1 MAVVVLEPPQRTPG
15 DWIGFTY
22 QGLRQLPL
30 LPTAILILLLVTA
43 IFANFIAPHSPT
55 RGELQDSLTP
65 PVWMGQS
72 VGETRTV
79 VEGRALDFITQI
91 SMSEAQQEIED
102 GKARVAGGGE
112 LLPGVELEFLN
123 PGGTWTYIL
132 GTDLQ
137 GRDVLSRV
145 IHGTRPSLIVSVVAI
160 LVAGSIGTTIGLIA
174 GFRGGLADAILMR
187 LTDIVLSMPLILI
200 AVVVAAITQPS
211 LQNIIIIIGLL
222 LWPRFARQVR
232 GEALALKQQDFVARA
247 VVAGS
252 SGLRIS
258 IKHILPNIVPSLLVI
273 STLQVGYVILL
284 EGSLSFLGVGVPPPQ
299 PAWGLMIADGRGLL
313 ATAWWTALFPGI
325 AMALTVLSV
334 NLFGDWLRDKLDP
347 RLRQI

>member
-1 MAVVVLEPPQRTPG
+1 M
-15 DWIGFTY
+15 
-22 QGLRQLPL
+22 
-30 LPTAILILLLVTA
+30 TA

-55 RGELQDSLTP
+55 RGELGDSLTP

-72 VGETRTV
+72 VAETRTV

-91 SMSEAQQEIED
+91 SLTEAQQEIEE
-102 GKARVAGGGE
+102 GKARVAGGAE
-112 LLPGVELEFLN
+112 LAPGVDLEFLR
-123 PGGTWTYIL
+123 PGGSWTYIL

-258 IKHILPNIVPSLLVI
+258 VKHILPNIVPSLLVI

>member
-112 LLPGVELEFLN
+112 LVPGVELEFLN

-145 IHGTRPSLIVSVVAI
+145 IHGTRPSLIVSIVAI

>member
-1 MAVVVLEPPQRTPG
+1 MAVGVLERPERTPG
-15 DWIGFTY
+15 VLAA
-22 QGLRQLPL
+22 QLVRGLRQLPL
-30 LPTAILILLLVTA
+30 IPTLILIVLFGTA
-43 IFANFIAPHSPT
+43 IFADLIAPHSPT
-55 RGELQDSLTP
+55 RGELRDSLTP
-65 PVWMGQS
+65 PVWVGQS
-72 VGETRTV
+72 VSETRTV
-79 VEGRALDFITQI
+79 VEGRAVDFVTQI
-91 SMSEAQQEIED
+91 SMSEAQELIEE
-102 GKARVAGGGE
+102 GRARVPAGSV
-112 LLPGVELEFLN
+112 LAPGIELEFLR
-123 PGGTWTYIL
+123 P

-145 IHGTRPSLIVSVVAI
+145 VHGTRPSLIVSIVAI

-174 GFRGGLADAILMR
+174 GFRGGLADALLMR

-232 GEALALKQQDFVARA
+232 GEALALKEQDFVARS

-258 IKHILPNIVPSLLVI
+258 VKHILPNIVPSLLVI

-299 PAWGLMIADGRGLL
+299 PAWGLMIAEGRGLL
-313 ATAWWTALFPGI
+313 QTAWWTALFPGI
-325 AMALTVLSV
+325 AMALTVLAV

>member
-43 IFANFIAPHSPT
+43 IFANLIAPHSPT
-55 RGELQDSLTP
+55 RGELNDSLTP
-65 PVWMGQS
+65 PVWLGQS

-91 SMSEAQQEIED
+91 SLSEAQQEIED

>member
-1 MAVVVLEPPQRTPG
+1 MAAVVLERPERRPA
-15 DWIGFTY
+15 DWAAY
-22 QGLRQLPL
+22 VWSGLRQLPL
-30 LPTAILILLLVTA
+30 LPSAILVLLLVTA

-72 VGETRTV
+72 VAETRTV

-91 SMSEAQQEIED
+91 SMFEAEQEIED
-102 GKARVAGGGE
+102 GKARVAGGAE
-112 LLPGVELEFLN
+112 LAPGVELEFLR
-123 PGGTWTYIL
+123 PGGSWTYIL

-174 GFRGGLADAILMR
+174 GFRGGLTDAILMR

-258 IKHILPNIVPSLLVI
+258 VKHILPNIVPSLLVI

>member
-1 MAVVVLEPPQRTPG
+1 MAVVVLEPPQRRPA
-15 DWIGFTY
+15 DWIGLAFR
-22 QGLRQLPL
+22 GLRQLPL
-30 LPTAILILLLVTA
+30 LPSIILAILLITA
-43 IFANFIAPHSPT
+43 IFADIIAPHPPT
-55 RGELQDSLTP
+55 RGDLQQSLRP
-65 PVWMGQS
+65 PVWIGES
-72 VGETRTV
+72 VSETRTV
-79 VEGRALDFITQI
+79 VAGRAADFLTQI
-91 SMSEAQQEIED
+91 SVAEAQKEIED
-102 GKARVAGGGE
+102 GDARVAGGGE
-112 LLPGVELEFLN
+112 LAPGAELEFLRQ
-123 PGGTWTYIL
+123 GGSWEYIL
-132 GTDLQ
+132 GADLQ

-145 IHGTRPSLIVSVVAI
+145 IHGTRPSLIVSIIAI

-187 LTDIVLSMPLILI
+187 LTDIVLSIPLILI
-200 AVVVAAITQPS
+200 AVVIAAITEPS

-232 GEALALKQQDFVARA
+232 GETLALKSQDFVARA

-258 IKHILPNIVPSLLVI
+258 LKHVLPNIVPSLLVI

-299 PAWGLMIADGRGLL
+299 PAWGLMIAEGRGLL
-313 ATAWWTALFPGI
+313 QTAWWTALFPGI
-325 AMALTVLSV
+325 AMALTVLAV

>member
-1 MAVVVLEPPQRTPG
+1 MAVVVLERPERRPA
-15 DWIGFTY
+15 DWAALVLR
-22 QGLRQLPL
+22 GLRQLPL
-30 LPTAILILLLVTA
+30 LPAAILTLLLVTA

-55 RGELQDSLTP
+55 RGELRDSLTP
-65 PVWMGQS
+65 PVWVGQS
-72 VGETRTV
+72 VSETRTV
-79 VEGRALDFITQI
+79 VEGRAADFVTQV
-91 SMSEAQQEIED
+91 SMVEAQQEINE
-102 GKARVAGGGE
+102 GKARVAGGGD
-112 LLPGVELEFLN
+112 LVPGVELEFLR
-123 PGGTWTYIL
+123 PGGTWKYIL

-145 IHGTRPSLIVSVVAI
+145 IHGTRPSLIVSIVAI

-232 GEALALKQQDFVARA
+232 GEALALKQQDFVARS

-258 IKHILPNIVPSLLVI
+258 MKHILPNIVPSLLVI

-299 PAWGLMIADGRGLL
+299 PAWGLMIAEGRGLL
-313 ATAWWTALFPGI
+313 QTAWWTALFPGI
-325 AMALTVLSV
+325 AMALTVLAV

>member
-1 MAVVVLEPPQRTPG
+1 MAVVVLERPERSAA
-15 DWIGFTY
+15 DWVAY
-22 QGLRQLPL
+22 VLNGLRQLPL
-30 LPTAILILLLVTA
+30 LPSAILVLLLVTA
-43 IFANFIAPHSPT
+43 IFADFIAPHSPT
-55 RGELQDSLTP
+55 RGELRDSLTP

-72 VGETRTV
+72 VAETRTV

-91 SMSEAQQEIED
+91 SLTEAQQEIEE
-102 GKARVAGGGE
+102 GKARVTGGGE
-112 LLPGVELEFLN
+112 LVPGVELEFLR
-123 PGGTWTYIL
+123 PGGSWTYIL

-174 GFRGGLADAILMR
+174 GFRGGLADAVLMR

>member
-1 MAVVVLEPPQRTPG
+1 MAVVVLERPERGPAEWLAYALR
-15 DWIGFTY
+15 
-22 QGLRQLPL
+22 GLRQLPL
-30 LPTAILILLLVTA
+30 LPTVILTILLVTA

-55 RGELQDSLTP
+55 RGELRDSLSP
-65 PVWMGQS
+65 PVWMGTS
-72 VGETRTV
+72 VAETRTV
-79 VEGRALDFITQI
+79 VEGRALDFVTQI
-91 SMSEAQQEIED
+91 SLVEAQQEIDE

-112 LLPGVELEFLN
+112 LVPGVELEFLR
-123 PGGTWTYIL
+123 PGGSWTYIL

-145 IHGTRPSLIVSVVAI
+145 IHGTRPSLIVSIVAI
-160 LVAGSIGTTIGLIA
+160 IVAGSIGTTIGLIA
-174 GFRGGLADAILMR
+174 GFRGGLTDAILMR
-187 LTDIVLSMPLILI
+187 ITDIVLSMPLILI
-200 AVVVAAITQPS
+200 AVVVAAITQPA
-211 LQNIIIIIGLL
+211 LENIIVIIGLL

-232 GEALALKQQDFVARA
+232 GEALALKQQDFIARS

-299 PAWGLMIADGRGLL
+299 PAWGLMIAEGRGLL
-313 ATAWWTALFPGI
+313 QTAWWTALFPGI
-325 AMALTVLSV
+325 AMALTVLAV

>member
-1 MAVVVLEPPQRTPG
+1 MAVVVLERPERSPA
-15 DWIGFTY
+15 DWVAY
-22 QGLRQLPL
+22 VLSGLRQLPL
-30 LPTAILILLLVTA
+30 LPTAILVLLLVTA
-43 IFANFIAPHSPT
+43 IFANLIAPHSPT
-55 RGELQDSLTP
+55 FGELGDSLTP

-72 VGETRTV
+72 VAETRTV

-91 SMSEAQQEIED
+91 SLSEAQQEIEE
-102 GKARVAGGGE
+102 GKARVAGGSE
-112 LLPGVELEFLN
+112 LVPGVELEFLN

-258 IKHILPNIVPSLLVI
+258 VKHILPNIVPSLLVI

>member
-1 MAVVVLEPPQRTPG
+1 MAVVVLERPERGPAEWLAYALR
-15 DWIGFTY
+15 
-22 QGLRQLPL
+22 GLRQLPL
-30 LPTAILILLLVTA
+30 LPTVILTILLVTA

-55 RGELQDSLTP
+55 RGELRDSLSP
-65 PVWMGQS
+65 PVWMGTS
-72 VGETRTV
+72 VAETRTV
-79 VEGRALDFITQI
+79 VEGRALDFVTQI
-91 SMSEAQQEIED
+91 SLVEAQQEIDE
-102 GKARVAGGGE
+102 GKARVADGGE
-112 LLPGVELEFLN
+112 LVPGVELEFLR
-123 PGGTWTYIL
+123 PGGSWTYIL

-145 IHGTRPSLIVSVVAI
+145 IHGTRPSLIVSIVAI
-160 LVAGSIGTTIGLIA
+160 IVAGSIGTTIGLIA
-174 GFRGGLADAILMR
+174 GFRGGLTDAILMR
-187 LTDIVLSMPLILI
+187 ITDIVLSMPLILI
-200 AVVVAAITQPS
+200 AVVVAAITQPA
-211 LQNIIIIIGLL
+211 LENIIVIIGLL

-232 GEALALKQQDFVARA
+232 GEALALKQQDFIARS

-299 PAWGLMIADGRGLL
+299 PAWGLMIAEGRGLL
-313 ATAWWTALFPGI
+313 QTAWWTALFPGI
-325 AMALTVLSV
+325 AMALTVLAV

>member
-22 QGLRQLPL
+22 RGLRQVPL
-30 LPTAILILLLVTA
+30 LPTFILAVIVLMA
-43 IFANFIAPHSPT
+43 IFAGFIAPHSPT
-55 RGELQDSLTP
+55 RGVLQESLTP
-65 PVWMGQS
+65 PVWLGVQVS
-72 VGETRTV
+72 ETRTV
-79 VEGRALDFITQI
+79 VEGRTADFITQV
-91 SMSEAQQEIED
+91 SLSEAQTEIEE
-102 GKARVAGGGE
+102 GKARVAGGAE
-112 LLPGVELEFLN
+112 LIPGVELEYLR
-123 PGGTWTYIL
+123 PGGTWNHVL

-145 IHGTRPSLIVSVVAI
+145 IHGTRPSLIVSLIAI
-160 LVAGSIGTTIGLIA
+160 LVSGSIGTTIGLIA
-174 GFRGGLADAILMR
+174 GFRGGLTDALLMR
-187 LTDIVLSMPLILI
+187 ITDIVLSMPLILI
-200 AVVVAAITQPS
+200 AVVVAAIAKPS
-211 LQNIIIIIGLL
+211 LENIIIIIGLL

-232 GEALALKQQDFVARA
+232 GETLALKEQDFIARA

-252 SGLRIS
+252 SGFRIS
-258 IKHILPNIVPSLLVI
+258 VKHVLPNIVPSLLVI

-299 PAWGLMIADGRGLL
+299 PAWGLMIAEGRGMLQ
-313 ATAWWTALFPGI
+313 TAWWNSLFPGI
-325 AMALTVLSV
+325 AMALTVLAV

>member
-1 MAVVVLEPPQRTPG
+1 MAVVVLEKPERRPVDLAASALSG
-15 DWIGFTY
+15 V
-22 QGLRQLPL
+22 RQLPL
-30 LPTAILILLLVTA
+30 IPVSILTLLLATA

-55 RGELQDSLTP
+55 RGELRDSLLP
-65 PVWMGQS
+65 PVW
-72 VGETRTV
+72 VGESLVETRTV
-79 VEGRALDFITQI
+79 VDGRATDFLTQVNI
-91 SMSEAQQEIED
+91 SEARRDIE
-102 GKARVAGGGE
+102 GGRARVAGGAE
-112 LLPGVELEFLN
+112 LVAGAELEFLR
-123 PGGTWTYIL
+123 PSGSWKYIL

-145 IHGTRPSLIVSVVAI
+145 IHGTRPSLIVSVIAI
-160 LVAGSIGTTIGLIA
+160 LVSGSIGTTIGLIA
-174 GFRGGLADAILMR
+174 GFRGGLADAVLMR

-211 LQNIIIIIGLL
+211 LQNIIIIIGLM

-232 GEALALKQQDFVARA
+232 GEALSLKTQDFVARA
-247 VVAGS
+247 VVSGS

-258 IKHILPNIVPSLLVI
+258 LKHILPNIVPSLLVI

-284 EGSLSFLGVGVPPPQ
+284 EGSLSFLGVGVPAPQ
-299 PAWGLMIADGRGLL
+299 PAWGLMIADGRGLIN
-313 ATAWWTALFPGI
+313 TAWWTALFPGI
-325 AMALTVLSV
+325 AMALTVLAV

>member
-43 IFANFIAPHSPT
+43 IFANLIAPHSPT
-55 RGELQDSLTP
+55 RGELNDSLTP
-65 PVWMGQS
+65 PVWLGQS

-112 LLPGVELEFLN
+112 LVPGVELEFLN

>member
-1 MAVVVLEPPQRTPG
+1 MAVVVLEKPERRPA
-15 DWIGFTY
+15 DWAAYILSGI
-22 QGLRQLPL
+22 RQLPL
-30 LPTAILILLLVTA
+30 LPTVILTILLVTA
-43 IFANFIAPHSPT
+43 VFANFIAPHSPT
-55 RGELQDSLTP
+55 IGELNDSLRP
-65 PVWMGQS
+65 PVWVGQS
-72 VGETRTV
+72 VAETRTV
-79 VEGRALDFITQI
+79 VEGRAANFVTQI
-91 SMSEAQQEIED
+91 SVVEAQEEIEE

-112 LLPGVELEFLN
+112 LAPGVELEFLRAS
-123 PGGTWTYIL
+123 GTWTYIL

-145 IHGTRPSLIVSVVAI
+145 IHGTRPSLIVSVIAI

-174 GFRGGLADAILMR
+174 GFRGGLADAVLMR

-211 LQNIIIIIGLL
+211 LENIIVIIGLL

-232 GEALALKQQDFVARA
+232 GEALALKAQDFVARA

-258 IKHILPNIVPSLLVI
+258 LKHILPNIVPSLLVI

-299 PAWGLMIADGRGLL
+299 PAWGLMIAEGRGLL
-313 ATAWWTALFPGI
+313 QTAWWTALFPGI
-325 AMALTVLSV
+325 AMALTVLAV

>member
-1 MAVVVLEPPQRTPG
+1 MAVVVLERPERSAAS
-15 DWIGFTY
+15 WVAY
-22 QGLRQLPL
+22 VLNGLRQVPL
-30 LPTAILILLLVTA
+30 LPTVILTILLVTA

-55 RGELQDSLTP
+55 RGELGDSLTP

-72 VGETRTV
+72 VAETRTV

-91 SMSEAQQEIED
+91 SLTEAQQEIEE
-102 GKARVAGGGE
+102 GKARVVGGAE
-112 LLPGVELEFLN
+112 LAPGVDLEFLR
-123 PGGTWTYIL
+123 PGGSWTYIL

-258 IKHILPNIVPSLLVI
+258 VKHILPNIVPSLLVI

>member
-1 MAVVVLEPPQRTPG
+1 VLH
-15 DWIGFTY
+15 
-22 QGLRQLPL
+22 GLRQLPL
-30 LPTAILILLLVTA
+30 LPAAILTLLLVTA
-43 IFANFIAPHSPT
+43 IFADFIAPHSPT
-55 RGELQDSLTP
+55 RGELNDSLSP
-65 PVWMGQS
+65 PIWVGES
-72 VGETRTV
+72 VSETRTV
-79 VEGRALDFITQI
+79 VAGRAADFVTQI
-91 SMSEAQQEIED
+91 SMVEAEEEIAD
-102 GKARVAGGGE
+102 GKARVAGGAE
-112 LLPGVELEFLN
+112 LVPGVELEFLRA
-123 PGGTWTYIL
+123 GGTWKYIL

-137 GRDVLSRV
+137 GRDVLTRV

-160 LVAGSIGTTIGLIA
+160 LVSGSIGTIIGLIA
-174 GFRGGLADAILMR
+174 GFRGGLADALLMR

-232 GEALALKQQDFVARA
+232 GEALALKQQDFIARS

-258 IKHILPNIVPSLLVI
+258 IRHILPNIVPSLLVI

-299 PAWGLMIADGRGLL
+299 PAWGLMIAEGRGLL
-313 ATAWWTALFPGI
+313 QTAWWTALFPGI
-325 AMALTVLSV
+325 AMALTVLAV

>member
-1 MAVVVLEPPQRTPG
+1 MAVVVLEKPERRPVDLAASALSG
-15 DWIGFTY
+15 V
-22 QGLRQLPL
+22 RQLPL
-30 LPTAILILLLVTA
+30 IPVAILTLLLVTA

-55 RGELQDSLTP
+55 RGELRDSLLP
-65 PVWMGQS
+65 PVW
-72 VGETRTV
+72 VGESLVETRTV
-79 VEGRALDFITQI
+79 VDGRATDFLTQVNI
-91 SMSEAQQEIED
+91 SEARRDIE
-102 GKARVAGGGE
+102 GGRARVAGGGE
-112 LLPGVELEFLN
+112 LVAGAELEFLR
-123 PGGTWTYIL
+123 PSGSWKYIL

-145 IHGTRPSLIVSVVAI
+145 IHGTRPSLIVSVIAI
-160 LVAGSIGTTIGLIA
+160 LVSGSIGTTIGLIA
-174 GFRGGLADAILMR
+174 GFRGGLADAVLMR

-232 GEALALKQQDFVARA
+232 GEALSLKTQDFVARA

-258 IKHILPNIVPSLLVI
+258 LKHMLPNIVPSLLVI

-299 PAWGLMIADGRGLL
+299 PAWGLMIAEGRGLL
-313 ATAWWTALFPGI
+313 QTAWWTALFPGI
-325 AMALTVLSV
+325 AMALTVLAV